1 MEKKSWITYVC
12 VSVCDKPLSFFRAL
26 TSILYDGMIICIEH
40 FKMCSW
46 SSQDVISTGEAL
58 TSTHPRT
65 GKNDEEWAFGGDMA
79 MS

>member
-1 MEKKSWITYVC
+1 MC

-26 TSILYDGMIICIEH
+26 TSILYDCMIICIEH